1 MSNQKPKGI
10 GDVKITQKDVDDFFD
25 SIHTDVLVDSIKMS
39 YKPTFK
45 VKIIEEVPNYAPTW
59 EDIEKDNITHHYTLE
74 EEVNE
79 FIKDKDIV
87 SIQYR
92 SYPKKSVLIT
102 YKEYDN
108 EKA

>member
-1 MSNQKPKGI
+1 MSKQKPKDI
-10 GDVKITQKDVDDFFD
+10 KDVKFNQEDVENFFNT
-25 SIHTDVLVDSIKMS
+25 IHTEALVDSIKMS

-45 VKIIEEVPNYAPTW
+45 VKIIEEIPSYAPTW
-59 EDIEKDNITHHYTLE
+59 EDIEKGNITHHYTLD

-79 FIKDKDIV
+79 FIKDKDVI
-87 SIQYR
+87 SIQYC

>member
-1 MSNQKPKGI
+1 MSKQKPKDI
-10 GDVKITQKDVDDFFD
+10 KDVKFNQEDVENFFNT
-25 SIHTDVLVDSIKMS
+25 IHTKASVDSIKMS
-39 YKPTFK
+39 YKPIFK
-45 VKIIEEVPNYAPTW
+45 VKIIEEISNYAPTW

-79 FIKDKDIV
+79 FIKDKDVI
-87 SIQYR
+87 SIQYC

>member
-1 MSNQKPKGI
+1 MSKQKPKGVE
-10 GDVKITQKDVDDFFD
+10 DVKITLKDVDDFFN
-25 SIHTDVLVDSIKMS
+25 SIHTKALVDSIKMS

-79 FIKDKDIV
+79 FIKDKDVNNPETRGKSGILSSATGIIV
-87 SIQYR
+87 NI
-92 SYPKKSVLIT
+92 
-102 YKEYDN
+102 
-108 EKA
+108 

>member
-10 GDVKITQKDVDDFFD
+10 GDVKITQKDVDDFFN
-25 SIHTDVLVDSIKMS
+25 SIHTKALADSIKMS

-45 VKIIEEVPNYAPTW
+45 VKIIEEIPNYAPTW
-59 EDIEKDNITHHYTLE
+59 EDIEKGNITHPYTLE

-79 FIKDKDIV
+79 FIKDKDVI

>member
-1 MSNQKPKGI
+1 MSKQKPKGV
-10 GDVKITQKDVDDFFD
+10 GDVKFNQKDVENFFN
-25 SIHTDVLVDSIKMS
+25 SIHTDALVDSIKMS
-39 YKPTFK
+39 YSQTLK
-45 VKIIEEVPNYAPTW
+45 VKIIEEVSSHAPTW

-79 FIKDKDIV
+79 FIKDKDVI
-87 SIQYR
+87 SIQYC

-108 EKA
+108 E